1 MKFSRSV
8 TSRSIAAVIIGIV
21 AVLGA
26 VAVTPT
32 VRQAID
38 GNKASTQKYE
48 EHRFSGSSSSVDAF
62 QAWFDGG
69 DFVEPTVETLDLREL
84 KVNDTQV
91 AHAGDIIDKDE
102 DGNFWVK

>member
-1 MKFSRSV
+1 MKISRSV
-8 TSRSIAAVIIGIV
+8 TYRTIAAVIIGIV

-32 VRQAID
+32 VRQAIG

-48 EHRFSGSSSSVDAF
+48 EHRFSGSSTSVDAF
-62 QAWFDGG
+62 QAWFEGG
-69 DFVEPTVETLDLREL
+69 KFVEPAVETLDIREL
-84 KVNDTQV
+84 QVNETQV
-91 AHAGDIIDKDE
+91 AHAGDIIYKDE